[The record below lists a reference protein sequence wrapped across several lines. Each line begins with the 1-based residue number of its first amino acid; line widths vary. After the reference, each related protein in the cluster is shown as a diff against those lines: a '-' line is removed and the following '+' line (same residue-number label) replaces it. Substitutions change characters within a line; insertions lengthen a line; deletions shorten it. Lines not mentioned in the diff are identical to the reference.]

1 MAVFHLKV
9 SVGSRS
15 GGQSALAKSEYIER
29 EGRYAQDWEELE
41 HRESENMPDW
51 AKDYPSSYWAAADEY
66 ERANGRLYR
75 EVQFALPKE
84 LSEDERRELA
94 SGFAKRLTEGERLPY
109 TLAIHRGDGENP
121 HAHLMFSERANDGSR
136 RIREQW
142 FRRYNRSDPE
152 KGGARKSRA
161 AMPKAWLE
169 DTRKAWEREANEA
182 LERAGYGERIDHRSL
197 AERRVAA
204 ERSGD
209 LELAAELS
217 REPNV
222 HLGPLAY
229 RAGDLERA
237 IQGEAAAGEK
247 AQISVVLVRSERVEK
262 DNQALVE
269 ERDGLVERIKER
281 IAGIFQEFRA
291 LREKIREARERVK
304 AWPDYE
310 RQRWVDQEARRE
322 SAKWAEITR
331 KYYQAVGRPQ
341 VRTTPTR
348 STQPTRGHERDVGPS
363 R

>member
-66 ERANGRLYR
+66 ERSNGRLYR

-94 SGFAKRLTEGERLPY
+94 SRFAKGLTEGERLPY

-121 HAHLMFSERANDGSR
+121 HAHLMFSERANDGIERS
-136 RIREQW
+136 REQW

-161 AMPKAWLE
+161 AMPQAWLE
-169 DTRKAWEREANEA
+169 DTRKAWEREANEV

-197 AERRVAA
+197 ASRRDAA

-237 IQGEAAAGEK
+237 GQGEQRGEK
-247 AQISVVLVRSERVEK
+247 AQISGVLVRAERVEK
-262 DNQALVE
+262 DNQELAE
-269 ERDGLVERIKER
+269 ERNGLVERIKER
-281 IAGIFQEFRA
+281 IAGIYQEFLA

-304 AWPDYE
+304 AWPDHE
-310 RQRWVDQEARRE
+310 RQKWVDQEFRRE

-331 KYYQAVGRPQ
+331 KYYQAIGQPQ
-341 VRTTPTR
+341 FRTKPTR
-348 STQPTRGHERDVGPS
+348 STQPTRGPERDVGPS

>member
-66 ERANGRLYR
+66 ERSNGRLYR

-94 SGFAKRLTEGERLPY
+94 SRFAKGLTEGERLPY

-121 HAHLMFSERANDGSR
+121 HAHLMFSERANDGIERS
-136 RIREQW
+136 REQW

-161 AMPKAWLE
+161 AMPQAWLE
-169 DTRKAWEREANEA
+169 DTRKAWEREANEV

-197 AERRVAA
+197 ASRRDAA

-229 RAGDLERA
+229 RAGGPGAGGPGGAARGKGADQRGIGAGGAGGEGQSGAGRGAERP
-237 IQGEAAAGEK
+237 
-247 AQISVVLVRSERVEK
+247 R
-262 DNQALVE
+262 
-269 ERDGLVERIKER
+269 
-281 IAGIFQEFRA
+281 
-291 LREKIREARERVK
+291 
-304 AWPDYE
+304 
-310 RQRWVDQEARRE
+310 
-322 SAKWAEITR
+322 
-331 KYYQAVGRPQ
+331 
-341 VRTTPTR
+341 
-348 STQPTRGHERDVGPS
+348 
-363 R
+363 